1 MIIVQP
7 LIIHVMME
15 KKYQLVAWTRNI
27 TDPERARLYVVPS
40 VQYELTG
47 PYVQEVAECRRE
59 QERHKGHISLCLA
72 RRFVRAYEE
81 SARLEFLTG
90 HLDDAVRFLFMAA
103 DYAHRRKELRNEF
116 VGLCEEA
123 ISLGKKYGFEYIF
136 TEEKPKMTLGRYRH
150 IKKDPAR

>member
-27 TDPERARLYVVPS
+27 TDP
-40 VQYELTG
+40 
-47 PYVQEVAECRRE
+47 
-59 QERHKGHISLCLA
+59 ERHKGHISLCLA

-136 TEEKPKMTLGRYRH
+136 REEKPKRTLGRYRH

>member
-1 MIIVQP
+1 
-7 LIIHVMME
+7 MME

-27 TDPERARLYVVPS
+27 TDPERA
-40 VQYELTG
+40 
-47 PYVQEVAECRRE
+47 
-59 QERHKGHISLCLA
+59 
-72 RRFVRAYEE
+72 YEE
-81 SARLEFLTG
+81 SAKLEFLTG

-116 VGLCEEA
+116 VRLCEEA

-136 TEEKPKMTLGRYRH
+136 KEEKPKMTLGRYRH